1 MRNLALALT
10 LSAKDAASKVLRQAM
25 QDSIKQTK
33 AAEKASDELAKSQ
46 QQNATVGIR
55 ASRSLS
61 DEYRRASSARS
72 TLGIRSERE
81 IQREIQQT
89 QAAYMRLTRS
99 GVMSANEQNR
109 AFTAMT
115 QRVGRLRDELKGATN
130 EMSRMER
137 ARGWGSN
144 AMAVAGGIAAGA
156 AVVSQP
162 VKNQMTYEQ
171 RLAMMANTAYAE
183 QGVSGRKSGMQSMD
197 QLIRQAVTNGGGTKE
212 GAADT
217 LDSLLASGAVTMDSA
232 KTLLPLIQRYSTATG
247 AAPTDLAQIAIRAK
261 QTFGIQDNE
270 MIKAFNMAISAGQD
284 GSFELADMAKWLP
297 QQLAAGSNNGMRG
310 LNDFGVLLGAN
321 QAAAITAGTSDEA
334 GNNLVN
340 LLAKIG
346 SADAATSAA
355 KIKVNGKGIDLPGS
369 LAAARGKGI
378 NSLDAFVGIVDKVV
392 GNNPAY
398 KKLESK
404 LATAKGGERQE
415 TVESMAKI
423 LEGSAVGKMVADRQ
437 ALMALIGYRSNRKY
451 AQGVVKNANAQRN
464 LPEGQTT
471 GDLNYALISD
481 TNAFKVQQLDNARD
495 FGQMDSVKPLSDVLG
510 RVSGELA
517 DYSKQYP
524 GLTKSL
530 AGAEVAI
537 KAMTAVAVVFAG
549 IKFFS
554 GGGLGGVKAPSTPG
568 GVTGPGSLGR
578 AAGTVGRWAGRIAAP
593 LMLYQATQD
602 APLVQV
608 ERGDNDARKRLQAG
622 QYSDDLSRLKDS
634 ARAQPGLLD
643 AWDEVKSWWSPPTSI
658 GKGDMATAGAPS
670 YLFPQQNQKPQPIQ
684 VTTKLELDGRTIA
697 ESVNEY
703 NGNQAER
710 GPTGMPQ

>member
-99 GVMSANEQNR
+99 GVMSANEQSR

-137 ARGWGSN
+137 ARGWGAN

-156 AVVSQP
+156 AVVGQP
-162 VKNQMTYEQ
+162 VKKQVSYEKQLLSMANTGFNDLSVDGRIQKVGVMDKAIRGAVKRGGGTREQAAETLNTIFAGGQVDSETAMAILPEIMRTATASGADPNDLAKMASAAIALFNIKKEELPLFFDKTLRSGENGNFELRDMAKELPAQMAKGKSLGMGGLNDVDKLLAYNQANALTAGDNNAAATNVNNLLDKIPSSDIKNSMKNYRFKGKDGNLQTYEQ
-171 RLAMMANTAYAE
+171 FLVSQRSKGVNTADAFMKAITGIVEGNKDYKSLKDKLSKAKGTDKEADLTAAMDVLVSSLIANIVADQQAGMALKTNILKKDFINE
-183 QGVSGRKSGMQSMD
+183 QIKG
-197 QLIRQAVTNGGGTKE
+197 TNEAK
-212 GAADT
+212 GAGD
-217 LDSLLASGAVTMDSA
+217 
-232 KTLLPLIQRYSTATG
+232 
-247 AAPTDLAQIAIRAK
+247 IA
-261 QTFGIQDNE
+261 
-270 MIKAFNMAISAGQD
+270 
-284 GSFELADMAKWLP
+284 
-297 QQLAAGSNNGMRG
+297 
-310 LNDFGVLLGAN
+310 FGVMSSSNDYKMEQL
-321 QAAAITAGTSDEA
+321 
-334 GNNLVN
+334 NN
-340 LLAKIG
+340 
-346 SADAATSAA
+346 S
-355 KIKVNGKGIDLPGS
+355 
-369 LAAARGKGI
+369 
-378 NSLDAFVGIVDKVV
+378 
-392 GNNPAY
+392 
-398 KKLESK
+398 
-404 LATAKGGERQE
+404 
-415 TVESMAKI
+415 
-423 LEGSAVGKMVADRQ
+423 
-437 ALMALIGYRSNRKY
+437 
-451 AQGVVKNANAQRN
+451 
-464 LPEGQTT
+464 
-471 GDLNYALISD
+471 
-481 TNAFKVQQLDNARD
+481 RD
-495 FGQMDSVKPLSDVLG
+495 FAQMDSIKPLSDVLG
-510 RVSGELA
+510 RLSGELS
-517 DYSKQYP
+517 DYAAQYP
-524 GLTKSL
+524 GLTTAI

-537 KAMTAVAVVFAG
+537 KAMTAAAVVFAG

-568 GVTGPGSLGR
+568 GLTGPGSLGR
-578 AAGTVGRWAGRIAAP
+578 AAGTIGRWAGRIAAP

-602 APLVQV
+602 APLVKV
-608 ERGDNDARKRLQAG
+608 ERGDGDARKRVQAG

-670 YLFPQQNQKPQPIQ
+670 YLFPQQNQKSQPIQ